1 MPDDGDDENGDED
14 DNGDDEGD
22 KYDDDNDDSGN
33 SCAEPSCFFFCVF
46 IWILLEL

>member
-33 SCAEPSCFFFCVF
+33 SCAEPSCFLLLCFHLVF
-46 IWILLEL
+46 A